1 MRKIRIKFGRRNGG
15 RPIPLPICRCTT
27 WQAEAAAASFLGA
40 TLHVS
45 HPECDL
51 VIYRK
56 VVKQEENRS
65 TFQEGRN
72 GLRAWGKSGFK
83 FSSNQ
88 YR

>member
-1 MRKIRIKFGRRNGG
+1 MRKIRIRFGRRNGG

-27 WQAEAAAASFLGA
+27 SQVEAAANLLGA
-40 TLHVS
+40 ALHVS

-51 VIYRK
+51 IMYRK
-56 VVKQEENRS
+56 VLKQDEKRPA
-65 TFQEGRN
+65 FQEDRN
-72 GLRAWGKSGFK
+72 GLRAWAKSGFR